1 MRFGLRLIRSFVGT
15 RCTRLHGGL
24 ECRSEQRRRFFS
36 VCRARA
42 ARRTL
47 LTRMQQRESSMQGR
61 DEDEPVATI
70 GFPSIA
76 PRAGSADSVEEFK
89 EWVRRKIRPVFP
101 HEMLV
106 SGHGRLHAGGVAL
119 EYAVGV
125 DFPASY
131 LLGIRNRVGGIDSP
145 ILRRYLATREP
156 QFFEADHPDLDVP
169 AAWLRCFLEHDM
181 RNVAAYGVY
190 DAERCVG
197 TYHAFYRIPGRLG
210 RVHAELLKQLV
221 PIMHEALDRV
231 IELLHVR
238 DGLGGLSPR

>member
-1 MRFGLRLIRSFVGT
+1 
-15 RCTRLHGGL
+15 
-24 ECRSEQRRRFFS
+24 
-36 VCRARA
+36 
-42 ARRTL
+42 
-47 LTRMQQRESSMQGR
+47 
-61 DEDEPVATI
+61 
-70 GFPSIA
+70 
-76 PRAGSADSVEEFK
+76 
-89 EWVRRKIRPVFP
+89 
-101 HEMLV
+101 MLV

-238 DGLGGLSPR
+238 DGLGGLSPREREMVRWVKQGKTNADIASISGVSENTVKHHLTSIFNKLAVESRAQLICKLAQHNVSLDTKVL